1 MTFDLPPLTPASDP
15 LAAFPRGRSSKAL
28 TCLSVC
34 HSSMS
39 CPAANLPVSSPRGA
53 PGLEEDPAKSDSG
66 GRRMCWGGR
75 LRVRAASSP
84 PRLQGAAAAAAAVN
98 QLTPA
103 SNVVTLAATVA
114 KTGGGGKQLISIR
127 SGLRHHGDRK
137 AEPRRLWARRSWLP
151 SWLWAAFF

>member
-1 MTFDLPPLTPASDP
+1 MTFDLPPLTPASEP

-39 CPAANLPVSSPRGA
+39 CGELACQLTPRGA
-53 PGLEEDPAKSDSG
+53 RPCGGPGEVRFG
-66 GRRMCWGGR
+66 GRGMCWGGR

-84 PRLQGAAAAAAAVN
+84 PRLQGAAAAAAAAVN

-103 SNVVTLAATVA
+103 STVVTLAATVA
-114 KTGGGGKQLISIR
+114 KTGGGGKQRISIR

-137 AEPRRLWARRSWLP
+137 AEPRRLWARRPWPP
-151 SWLWAAFF
+151 S